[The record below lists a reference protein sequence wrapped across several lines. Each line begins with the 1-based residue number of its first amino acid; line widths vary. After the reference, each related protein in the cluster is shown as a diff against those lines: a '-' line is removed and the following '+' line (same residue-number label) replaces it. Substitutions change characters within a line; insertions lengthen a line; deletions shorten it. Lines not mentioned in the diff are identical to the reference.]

1 MNNLNVSVLFGR
13 MNNMGMIHQDTQ
25 TMAYYTD
32 ILNRI
37 SPNEEELSIS
47 WVENLLNP
55 HPKTE
60 FSAWRA
66 RVTEVNEWIIAVKAD
81 EELSKDL
88 SLMMDLDQLLH
99 ATINSCKE
107 MAEQHAIPVIG

>member
-1 MNNLNVSVLFGR
+1 MNKLNVSVLFGR
-13 MNNMGMIHQDTQ
+13 MNNMGMIQQDTQ
-25 TMAYYTD
+25 TMAYYTG

-60 FSAWRA
+60 FTKWRS
-66 RVTEVNEWIIAVKAD
+66 RVEEVNGWIALAKTD
-81 EELSKDL
+81 QELSKDF
-88 SLMMDLDQLLH
+88 SLMLDLDQLLH

-107 MAEQHAIPVIG
+107 MAAQHAIPVIS